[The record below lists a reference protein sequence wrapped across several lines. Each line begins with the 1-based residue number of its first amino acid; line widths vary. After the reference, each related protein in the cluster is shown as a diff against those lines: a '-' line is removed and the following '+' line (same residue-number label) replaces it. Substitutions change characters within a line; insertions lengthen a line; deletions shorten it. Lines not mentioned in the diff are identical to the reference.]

1 MSASSPRS
9 PRIVSFSQ
17 NHEVMGISKVNET
30 VSYTYEDIN
39 QFIQAM
45 IGDALRLRTTPVIEM
60 EEDDLYECV
69 GLENLLSRNVAR
81 HVATDKH
88 RHANLILQG
97 QEYYSKEKLAHLSK
111 TSSRWARESAQ
122 MSAARTIICKDKTL
136 C

>member
-17 NHEVMGISKVNET
+17 NHAVIGISKVNET
-30 VSYTYEDIN
+30 MSYTHEDIN

-45 IGDALRLRTTPVIEM
+45 IGDALRLRTTLVIGM
-60 EEDDLYECV
+60 EEDVLSECV

-81 HVATDKH
+81 WVATNKR

-97 QEYYSKEKLAHLSK
+97 QGYYSNEALAQLGRM
-111 TSSRWARESAQ
+111 SSSWARDKAQ
-122 MSAARTIICKDKTL
+122 VNAARTL
-136 C
+136 QV